1 MAMVRFTSSHSQTDK
16 KNCHKVVQYN
26 LFSFLQWGLKVLS
39 NGFWE
44 LLNLRLDHFGDR

>member
-26 LFSFLQWGLKVLS
+26 VFSFFVMGFESIEQWILGTVKFNIRSL
-39 NGFWE
+39 W
-44 LLNLRLDHFGDR
+44 R